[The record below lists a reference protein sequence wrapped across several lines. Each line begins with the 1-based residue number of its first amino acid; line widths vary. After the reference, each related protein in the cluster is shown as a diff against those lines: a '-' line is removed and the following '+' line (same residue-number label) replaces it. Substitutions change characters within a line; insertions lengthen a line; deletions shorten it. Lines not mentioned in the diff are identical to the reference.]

1 MPKKILSF
9 SLYTLPVIFFTV
21 CYFLIVTSGE
31 DIFQGANTMPDILGD
46 ATAAFNHSARLA
58 DMYAWSSINFFN
70 YTFSFGPDIIFRI
83 IDVIVAFFVFYF
95 ATFIAL
101 GRKPKLILKDSLVFA
116 GIFLAV
122 MLTSYGTTLYG
133 GFSKIHNYL
142 FISIITLGFCLL
154 FFKDLLEQ
162 KIFNKNAF
170 VRKLSIPFM
179 LFFGFIFGLTSSVT
193 GVAFLLCLPI
203 YAIFLH
209 ATKQKLLFK
218 KFLFS
223 WRGASIL
230 GILLAIFCIYVI
242 GPGLADYDTN
252 PAYLAVSDYLP
263 LRDIFI
269 NLGDSFI
276 RIVKHIAF
284 NFGRFLVP
292 FIILTVPVVF
302 YLISLKIKSQLVL
315 PKFSRREKNFFF
327 FALAFIIIH
336 ILALSQIYY
345 YTRMVLPIYLI
356 GLAVYAYILIRI
368 IQSSKIAIP
377 LALIEIT
384 LTLIII
390 AIRTTFAIQYLKQV
404 SPILDHIKNSNEQSF
419 CVTPEQVKS
428 NNLPYIYLGQED
440 FLVEWAMPQKIY
452 DKTVDFCK

>member
-1 MPKKILSF
+1 MFKKILSVL
-9 SLYTLPVIFFTV
+9 LYALPIVFFTV

-31 DIFQGANTMPDILGD
+31 DIFQGANTMPDVIGD
-46 ATAAFNHSARLA
+46 SVAAFNHSARLA
-58 DMYAWSSINFFN
+58 DMYAWSSINFFD
-70 YTFSFGPDIIFRI
+70 YTFCFGPDTIFRI
-83 IDVIVAFFVFYF
+83 IDVIVAFFIFYS

-101 GRKPKLILKDSLVFA
+101 GHRPKLALKDGLVFA

-142 FISIITLGFCLL
+142 FISIITLGFCLIY
-154 FFKDLLEQ
+154 FKDLIDQ
-162 KIFNKNAF
+162 KPFHKTTF
-170 VRKLSIPFM
+170 LRKLAIPIM
-179 LFFGFIFGLTSSVT
+179 LVFGFIFGLTSSVT
-193 GVAFLLCLPI
+193 GIAFLLCLPI
-203 YAIFLH
+203 YLIFLKV
-209 ATKQKLLFK
+209 TRQKIAIK
-218 KFLFS
+218 KFVFS

-230 GILLAIFCIYVI
+230 GILIALFCIYVI

-263 LRDIFI
+263 FRDVFT
-269 NLGDSFI
+269 NLGDS
-276 RIVKHIAF
+276 IVHIIKHMAF

-292 FIILTVPVVF
+292 FIILTIPVVI
-302 YLISLKIKSQLVL
+302 YLTSLKIKNQLVL

-327 FALAFIIIH
+327 ATISFIIVH

-345 YTRMVLPIYLI
+345 YTRMVLPVYLI
-356 GLAVYAYILIRI
+356 GLAVYVYILIHI
-368 IQSSKIAIP
+368 IKPAKITIP

-384 LTLIII
+384 LMLIII
-390 AIRTTFAIQYLKQV
+390 TIRTTFAIQYLAQV
-404 SPILDHIKNSNEQSF
+404 SPILDRIKNFNETSF

-428 NNLPYIYLGQED
+428 KNLPYIYLGQED
-440 FLVEWAMPQKIY
+440 FLVDWAMPQKVY